1 MLPTEKL
8 EEQAEARA
16 ERDIEELQRYLRRDG
31 AYEGKVD
38 GQWGAKTE
46 AALAQYRRE
55 RREVVDRIKVLAER
69 LRVEAEEAEG
79 GPEPEPEPEPPA
91 QAAEPQSLR
100 WGFMQAPQVSLG
112 DTAGAWDLVRSASTG
127 GAEEED
133 GPRGGELT
141 GRATATC
148 TLSRWDGDEHCA
160 VG

>member
-55 RREVVDRIKVLAER
+55 RREIVDRIKVLAER
-69 LRVEAEEAEG
+69 LRVEAEEG
-79 GPEPEPEPEPPA
+79 G
-91 QAAEPQSLR
+91 
-100 WGFMQAPQVSLG
+100 
-112 DTAGAWDLVRSASTG
+112 
-127 GAEEED
+127 
-133 GPRGGELT
+133 
-141 GRATATC
+141 
-148 TLSRWDGDEHCA
+148 
-160 VG
+160 